1 MAFQPSARLLLQV
14 SSISL
19 TVLCLFSKSSIEY
32 VSAIFLFSGSDSSMH
47 HFPQFSSSSAQNL
60 LLLLCVS
67 HTLALTC
74 YTITP
79 PAQAPDADDC
89 TYILDHLPALVL
101 DPSQQERHQNIVIS
115 NPLPGFRQKPY
126 GAFQLPAHFR
136 HGSCGIAIRANVP
149 GGGPNPPQRGAVL
162 PAGGSVVGDTCIPV
176 RFIGGTLTAFWSVAK
191 AAGQDLVK
199 QCVNDNQQAGIE
211 WGTFLPKQSGPYED
225 FYPYKSSNSTA
236 SPSGAATAT
245 APGGSPSNYFGG
257 ANDDE
262 AGPSD
267 YYRGANDDEAGP
279 SNYYGGA
286 NDDEAGP
293 SNYQNASLYQRGL
306 GSTLRPQ
313 EGSRMLE
320 PRGAGQSTQG
330 GAVEALWGVWI
341 AGHDMPRDSLAN
353 VYDIP

>member
-1 MAFQPSARLLLQV
+1 
-14 SSISL
+14 
-19 TVLCLFSKSSIEY
+19 
-32 VSAIFLFSGSDSSMH
+32 MH
-47 HFPQFSSSSAQNL
+47 SHPRFSSLPIQSL

-67 HTLALTC
+67 HSLALTC
-74 YTITP
+74 YSTTP
-79 PAQAPDADDC
+79 PAQAPDATDC
-89 TYILDHLPALVL
+89 TYILDRLPALTINGNAQVNMN
-101 DPSQQERHQNIVIS
+101 NITILQ
-115 NPLPGFRQKPY
+115 PLPGFRDKPKT
-126 GAFQLPAHFR
+126 AFQLPAHFR

-191 AAGQDLVK
+191 SAGEDLVK
-199 QCVNDNQQAGIE
+199 QCVNNNQQAGIE
-211 WGTFLPKQSGPYED
+211 WGTFLPRQGPP
-225 FYPYKSSNSTA
+225 YPNAYPSYPA
-236 SPSGAATAT
+236 AARPSGYT
-245 APGGSPSNYFGG
+245 GGT
-257 ANDDE
+257 NDDE
-262 AGPSD
+262 AGPSN
-267 YYRGANDDEAGP
+267 YGGGANDDEAGP

-293 SNYQNASLYQRGL
+293 SNYGGGANDDEAGPSNYQNASLYPRGV

-313 EGSRMLE
+313 EAGRMLE